1 LVGGNLKFPGL
12 SSESI
17 FTSFC
22 VNQDIHRNSSLQFE
36 NVMSPSTLPADQ
48 AEAILFAQEAN
59 HYRHVTVLLF
69 SWEDDEDGAWGEV
82 DRLATAFE
90 HFNFEVETPVI
101 PREYSQREV
110 HRHIERVERRY
121 SCYPQDKLLILYY
134 IGHAGMNEEGNLML
148 VPKGYVSWSLALQLM
163 LKYDTGANQQRS
175 QSMQQESGP
184 ATEPQRDPRMPPME
198 QVVNIATNEG
208 PEKLPFFRGLGWR
221 PTVNWSTVQSKVV
234 AMPFD
239 VLVLMHTCEA
249 AGAINNTDTSN
260 ARGRNEIIAACPPNI
275 YATAPPK
282 VNTYRNRKGMTYTR
296 TLAQILTNKARS
308 NREFSVAELHLDM
321 SKHMLDRMYNE
332 GDLGHL
338 QRLPQ

>member
-1 LVGGNLKFPGL
+1 
-12 SSESI
+12 
-17 FTSFC
+17 
-22 VNQDIHRNSSLQFE
+22 
-36 NVMSPSTLPADQ
+36 MSPSTLPADQ

-59 HYRHVTVLLF
+59 NYRHVTVLLF

-101 PREYSQREV
+101 SREYSQREV
-110 HRHIERVERRY
+110 HRHLERVERRY

-198 QVVNIATNEG
+198 PVVNIATNEG
-208 PEKLPFFRGLGWR
+208 PEKLPFFRDWGGVRHL
-221 PTVNWSTVQSKVV
+221 T
-234 AMPFD
+234 
-239 VLVLMHTCEA
+239 
-249 AGAINNTDTSN
+249 GA
-260 ARGRNEIIAACPPNI
+260 
-275 YATAPPK
+275 
-282 VNTYRNRKGMTYTR
+282 
-296 TLAQILTNKARS
+296 Q
-308 NREFSVAELHLDM
+308 FSL
-321 SKHMLDRMYNE
+321 K
-332 GDLGHL
+332 
-338 QRLPQ
+338 